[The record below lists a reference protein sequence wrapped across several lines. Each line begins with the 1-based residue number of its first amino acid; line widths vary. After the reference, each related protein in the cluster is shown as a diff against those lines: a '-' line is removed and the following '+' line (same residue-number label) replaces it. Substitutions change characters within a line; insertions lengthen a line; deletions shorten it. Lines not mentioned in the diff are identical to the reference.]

1 MAIQDRIDAVT
12 ASLHSRIRNSELPQ
26 PVYAA
31 VGAADVVADRLGEVP
46 GRVAAVR
53 QEVSEVPTTLETTVA
68 MRRAQL
74 RDQAAAAPG
83 QVRQS
88 VADAVTRTRSQLQ
101 QGYVDLAARGDR
113 RLVQQEAERSMEQ
126 GLNEFFGRITPF
138 AARTSVATREAARK
152 ARQSPTGQKV
162 AEAAKRAKE
171 SLVEEPIAPAQH

>member
-1 MAIQDRIDAVT
+1 MSIQDRIDAVT
-12 ASLHSRIRNSELPQ
+12 EDLHTKIRNSELPQ
-26 PVYAA
+26 PVYAV

-53 QEVSEVPTTLETTVA
+53 QEVSEAPTTLETTVA

-74 RDQAAAAPG
+74 HEQIAAAPA

-88 VADAVTRTRSQLQ
+88 VADAVARTRSQVH

-113 RLVQQEAERSMEQ
+113 RLVQQEAERSVEQ
-126 GLNEFFGRITPF
+126 GLNEFFGKITPF

-162 AEAAKRAKE
+162 AEAAKRAKGT
-171 SLVEEPIAPAQH
+171 LIDEPIESAQA